1 MSGNSE
7 YLAVKMADWLRGT
20 DMPTAPTTLY
30 LGLATSAV
38 IGLTAPAEP
47 AGGSYAREV
56 IAFTVPAFTDND
68 GAQTSSTADIVFT
81 TATADWGVITHG
93 FISDALS
100 GGNVLEKWV
109 WPVSKQVDTNDTYV
123 AATGDV
129 LLAF

>member
-7 YLAVKMADWLRGT
+7 YLSTYMANWIRGT
-20 DMPTAPTTLY
+20 DLPTAPTTLY
-30 LGLATSAV
+30 LGLATAAV
-38 IGLTAPAEP
+38 TGLTAPTEP

-56 IAFTVPAFTDND
+56 IAFTAPSFTDVD
-68 GAQTSSTADIVFT
+68 GAQISSTADIVFT
-81 TATADWGVITHG
+81 TATGNWGDITHG
-93 FISDALS
+93 FISDAVS

-109 WPVSKQVDTNDTYV
+109 WPVQKTINIGDTYV